1 MSSVNERRRV
11 EEAVNALD
19 GQAVRVPLPDRDAER
34 TFRDHLTRVV
44 DIALEKSDLLA
55 DPDLPLIEAYE
66 RELERVRRQ
75 FTHRLR
81 RLTGQHYETVAD
93 AYLRGERDDWI
104 GALAVYYRQCYCRLQ
119 ERYTLNNRILSS
131 IVIRYSDSFTVNLR
145 FVDGDVT
152 PEAVR
157 YESSTLGE
165 TDLDDAYRGQ
175 YHDDCQYSQR
185 EAAEYI
191 RENVD
196 HVRAVAPDPDAAAET
211 DRYGGY
217 VHLTGRHGSVF
228 SEYFGPVDPD
238 PRRFDGPAAEPQ
250 LVPEGAEAERVTRE
264 LFADPTS

>member
-1 MSSVNERRRV
+1 MLPPWNRHNPTSQRRNPTT
-11 EEAVNALD
+11 E
-19 GQAVRVPLPDRDAER
+19 
-34 TFRDHLTRVV
+34 VV
-44 DIALEKSDLLA
+44 GGS
-55 DPDLPLIEAYE
+55 
-66 RELERVRRQ
+66 Q
-75 FTHRLR
+75 
-81 RLTGQHYETVAD
+81 
-93 AYLRGERDDWI
+93 
-104 GALAVYYRQCYCRLQ
+104 YRQCYCRLQ

-165 TDLDDAYRGQ
+165 TDLDNRYRGQ

-238 PRRFDGPAAEPQ
+238 PRRFDEPAAEPQ
-250 LVPEGAEAERVTRE
+250 LIPEGAEAERVTRE